1 MSAYRF
7 SESFFFSMRAS
18 KVAPDPTDKG
28 RARRDPHGVPPGNYL
43 PGLSLETTHL
53 E

>member
-7 SESFFFSMRAS
+7 GESFFFSMRAS
-18 KVAPDPTDKG
+18 KVAPDPTCFG
-28 RARRDPHGVPPGNYL
+28 RDRRDSHGVRPGNYL
-43 PGLSLETTHL
+43 PGLSLETTHI